1 MNIRIVIIFLSLIF
15 LNSCVAFYKTQ
26 DIRDTINSNVD
37 LTNQNYSKVKA
48 DYEEKNKIYQSLK
61 SSIVSLA
68 DPSFKRISDK
78 KMSVD
83 STYRNLRKAKEDI
96 DKSQQ
101 QFEQLVIGKS
111 KIKSNEPEWDKLK
124 QIKSD
129 ITFSTGQ
136 LNGLGE
142 SYVSRSNS
150 LGDAIKNSHY
160 KSLKKSTF
168 SSQIKKN
175 VDELNNSLE
184 QINRQLKLFDN
195 EMSKAYL
202 NNQINDS
209 TYHSKKEITERIL
222 TELNT
227 MEAAVKRLAVLES
240 RFQRRYKK
248 LDEIWVGEN
257 TKPNELMKK
266 IESKIN
272 IIKKAQVEYQS
283 LSNALKPNTE

>member
-124 QIKSD
+124 QIKND

-150 LGDAIKNSHY
+150 LGAAINNSHY

-227 MEAAVKRLAVLES
+227 MEAAVKRLAVFES
-240 RFQRRYKK
+240 RFQKRYKK
-248 LDEIWVGEN
+248 MDEIWVGEN